1 MTQVRDIPERE
12 DDPTIDENVGE
23 IDPIAELRDMDAAE
37 DQQEIEAIIGALQG
51 EDRAEPQPET
61 VGDEQAAPQQV
72 APSQEE
78 TDNGKRPGFDKLI
91 RDIETNLGSEHAEVA
106 RLMQQ
111 DGSRRVTEARG
122 LQDELRSTLLDVK
135 ELQHE
140 LSTLKGGQP
149 EAPAQPQEQRE
160 PQLIDS
166 VQPQQLELFK
176 QMAEHL
182 GYVKQGDLEEA
193 ARAESQSDFIQDSID
208 KGINEWGESFGT
220 RDDDGDFVP
229 SDEVKP
235 LLDAEY
241 ERVMDD
247 NRGLTLKDLF
257 VLANHEKIVEAA
269 RQTDLGAEPAGS
281 ATGGNT
287 YANNASR
294 TPERREAARRASN
307 QANANGSMRTTPN
320 IYSQGDRLEDVVARA
335 ALLSTRDI

>member
-37 DQQEIEAIIGALQG
+37 DQQEIEAIVGARRG

-72 APSQEE
+72 APSKEE
-78 TDNGKRPGFDKLI
+78 TDNGKRPGFDQLI
-91 RDIETNLGSEHAEVA
+91 RDIENNLGSEHAEVA

-208 KGINEWGESFGT
+208 KGINEWEESFGT

-269 RQTDLGAEPAGS
+269 RQTELGTEPAGS
-281 ATGGNT
+281 ATIGST
-287 YANNASR
+287 YAHNASR

-320 IYSQGDRLEDVVARA
+320 IYNQGDRLEDVVARA
-335 ALLSTRDI
+335 SLLSTRDI

>member
-1 MTQVRDIPERE
+1 MTQVTGFAERE

-23 IDPIAELRDMDAAE
+23 LDPIAELREMDAAE

-51 EDRAEPQPET
+51 EERADPQSEA
-61 VGDEQAAPQQV
+61 VGDEGAAPQQV
-72 APSQEE
+72 APPQGE
-78 TDNGKRPGFDKLI
+78 TDNGKRPGFDQLI
-91 RDIETNLGSEHAEVA
+91 RDIENNLGSEHAEVA
-106 RLMQQ
+106 RIMQQ
-111 DGSRRVTEARG
+111 DGSRRVTEAKG

-149 EAPAQPQEQRE
+149 AAPAQQQEQRE

-182 GYVKQGDLEEA
+182 GYVKEGDLVEA
-193 ARAESQSDFIQDSID
+193 ARAENQSDFIQESID
-208 KGINEWGESFGT
+208 KGINDWGESFGV
-220 RDDDGDFVP
+220 RDGDGDFVP

-241 ERVMDD
+241 ERVMDED
-247 NRGLTLKDLF
+247 RGLTLKDLF

-269 RQTDLGAEPAGS
+269 RQTESTGS
-281 ATGGNT
+281 GNT
-287 YANNASR
+287 HANNASR
-294 TPERREAARRASN
+294 APERREAARRASN
-307 QANANGSMRTTPN
+307 QANANGSMRSIPN

-335 ALLSTRDI
+335 SLLSTRDI

>member
-1 MTQVRDIPERE
+1 MTQVTGFAERE

-23 IDPIAELRDMDAAE
+23 LDPIAELREMDAAE

-51 EDRAEPQPET
+51 EEEADPQPEA
-61 VGDEQAAPQQV
+61 VGDEEAAPQQV
-72 APSQEE
+72 APPQGE
-78 TDNGKRPGFDKLI
+78 TDNGKRPGFDQLI
-91 RDIETNLGSEHAEVA
+91 RDIETNLGPEHAAVA
-106 RLMQQ
+106 REMQQ
-111 DGSRRVTEARG
+111 DGSRRVTEAKG

-140 LSTLKGGQP
+140 LSALKGGQP
-149 EAPAQPQEQRE
+149 DAPAQQQEQRE

-182 GYVKQGDLEEA
+182 GYVKEGDLVEA
-193 ARAESQSDFIQDSID
+193 ARAENQSDFIQESID
-208 KGINEWGESFGT
+208 KGINDWGESFGV

-241 ERVMDD
+241 ERVMDED
-247 NRGLTLKDLF
+247 RGLTLKDLF

-269 RQTDLGAEPAGS
+269 RQMEPAGS
-281 ATGGNT
+281 ATVGNT
-287 YANNASR
+287 RANNASR

-307 QANANGSMRTTPN
+307 QANANGSMRATSN

-335 ALLSTRDI
+335 SVLSARDI

>member
-1 MTQVRDIPERE
+1 MTQVTELPERE
-12 DDPTIDENVGE
+12 DDPTIDDNVGE
-23 IDPIAELRDMDAAE
+23 IDPIAELRDMDSAE
-37 DQQEIEAIIGALQG
+37 DQEEIEAIIGALQG
-51 EDRAEPQPET
+51 EERAEPQPE
-61 VGDEQAAPQQV
+61 VIEEEQEAPRQV

-78 TDNGKRPGFDKLI
+78 TDNGKRPGFDQLI
-91 RDIETNLGSEHAEVA
+91 RDIENNLGPEHAEVA

-135 ELQHE
+135 ELQQE

-149 EAPAQPQEQRE
+149 EAPAEEQERRE

-193 ARAESQSDFIQDSID
+193 ARAEVQSDFIQDSID

-220 RDDDGDFVP
+220 RDEDGDFVP
-229 SDEVKP
+229 SEAVKP

-241 ERVMDD
+241 ERVMDE

-257 VLANHEKIVEAA
+257 VLANHEKIVESA
-269 RQTDLGAEPAGS
+269 RQQDLS
-281 ATGGNT
+281 AAPETRGNT
-287 YANNASR
+287 HR
-294 TPERREAARRASN
+294 TPERRAAARRASN

-335 ALLSTRDI
+335 SLLSVRDI